1 MKPGAYASLTAFL
14 AHWRAL
20 KHASAGALNV
30 DELARRNQMDE
41 LARRYEIDELAR
53 RNEMDEIIALLR
65 PEERA
70 ALEAASA
77 DDRSAGAGA
86 ARRHRER
93 AEVRLARKLRAR
105 GLLAE

>member
-30 DELARRNQMDE
+30 DELARRAEM
-41 LARRYEIDELAR
+41 DELAR
-53 RNEMDEIIALLR
+53 RNEMDEIIALLP

-93 AEVRLARKLRAR
+93 AEVRLARELRAR

>member
-30 DELARRNQMDE
+30 DELARRAEM
-41 LARRYEIDELAR
+41 DELAR

-93 AEVRLARKLRAR
+93 AEVRLARELRAR